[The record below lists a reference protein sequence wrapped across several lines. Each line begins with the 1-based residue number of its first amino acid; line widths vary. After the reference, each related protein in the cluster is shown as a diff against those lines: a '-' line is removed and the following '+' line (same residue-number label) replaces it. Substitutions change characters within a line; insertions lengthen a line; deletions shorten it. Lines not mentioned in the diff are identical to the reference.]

1 MKINILKY
9 LHSNRCRVKSFCNQD
24 MYRQWKGTLL
34 IMYSR
39 FMEVDEDTLEFI
51 TFGYTDAP
59 FLINHLVFP
68 NDKQQTENPK

>member
-1 MKINILKY
+1 
-9 LHSNRCRVKSFCNQD
+9 

-68 NDKQQTENPK
+68 NEKQQTETPK